1 MGMESTYTDR
11 GGLTVSVTVANRAI
25 PIEGAK
31 VTVSRDTDSG
41 EEIIR
46 VMMTDASGNT
56 ERISLP
62 APPAQNSLSPG
73 NSNVYS
79 KYNVRVEKDGY
90 YKTENIGVPVFAG
103 RTSIQPVALQ
113 ALPFG
118 IKSDEVM
125 TDTETEPDDLWTETE
140 EGE

>member
-62 APPAQNSLSPG
+62 APPARNSLSPG
-73 NSNVYS
+73 NSNIYS

-90 YKTENIGVPVFAG
+90 YTP
-103 RTSIQPVALQ
+103 
-113 ALPFG
+113 
-118 IKSDEVM
+118 
-125 TDTETEPDDLWTETE
+125 
-140 EGE
+140 

>member
-11 GGLTVSVTVANRAI
+11 GSLTVSVTVANRAI

-46 VMMTDASGNT
+46 VMMTDPSGNT

-62 APPAQNSLSPG
+62 APPARNSLSPG
-73 NSNVYS
+73 NSNIYG

-125 TDTETEPDDLWTETE
+125 TDTETEPDDLLPETE

>member
-11 GGLTVSVTVANRAI
+11 GSLMVSVTVANRAI

-31 VTVSRDTDSG
+31 VTVSRDTGSG

-46 VMMTDASGNT
+46 VMMTDPSGNT

-62 APPAQNSLSPG
+62 APTAQNSLSPG

-90 YKTENIGVPVFAG
+90 YTTENMGVPVFAG

-125 TDTETEPDDLWTETE
+125 TDTETEPDDLLPETE

>member
-11 GGLTVSVTVANRAI
+11 GSLTVSVTVANRAI

-46 VMMTDASGNT
+46 VMMTDPSGNT

-62 APPAQNSLSPG
+62 APPARNSLSPG

-90 YKTENIGVPVFAG
+90 YTTENMGVPVFAG

-125 TDTETEPDDLWTETE
+125 TDTETEPDDLLPETE

>member
-1 MGMESTYTDR
+1 MGMENTYTDR
-11 GGLTVSVTVANRAI
+11 GTLTVSVTVANRAI
-25 PIEGAK
+25 PIPEAK
-31 VTVSRDTDSG
+31 VTISRDTDSG
-41 EEIIR
+41 EEVMR
-46 VMMTDASGNT
+46 VMQTDASGNT

-79 KYNVRVEKDGY
+79 SYNVRVEKDGY
-90 YKTENIGVPVFAG
+90 YITENRDVPVFAG

-118 IKSDEVM
+118 MKNDEVL
-125 TDTETEPDDLWTETE
+125 TDVETEPRDLLPGKEDE
-140 EGE
+140 R